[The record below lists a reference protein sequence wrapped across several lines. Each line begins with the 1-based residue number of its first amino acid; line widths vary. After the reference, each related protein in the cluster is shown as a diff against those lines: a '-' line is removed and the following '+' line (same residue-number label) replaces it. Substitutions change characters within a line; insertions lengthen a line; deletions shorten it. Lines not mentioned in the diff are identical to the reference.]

1 MRAEGA
7 KASCQRDFHSINVL
21 SEFQIHAYADN
32 TVGTGEGVGYAC
44 FLHIVVI
51 VQHLQVLLWHMV
63 DIHLIASLQELL
75 RLQAAEIRQVI
86 RGIDETLVEVVN
98 DIDALVGAAS
108 KSLCRIHQQFY
119 LVVILLRY
127 VIYLIGMEEEV
138 IFVVAHKQT
147 L

>member
-1 MRAEGA
+1 MFFTPNLA
-7 KASCQRDFHSINVL
+7 KR
-21 SEFQIHAYADN
+21 
-32 TVGTGEGVGYAC
+32 
-44 FLHIVVI
+44 
-51 VQHLQVLLWHMV
+51 
-63 DIHLIASLQELL
+63 L

-138 IFVVAHKQT
+138 ISSLLISRLYNYTFKLFILAQT
-147 L
+147 LCTWSSP

>member
-1 MRAEGA
+1 
-7 KASCQRDFHSINVL
+7 
-21 SEFQIHAYADN
+21 
-32 TVGTGEGVGYAC
+32 
-44 FLHIVVI
+44 
-51 VQHLQVLLWHMV
+51 MV

-75 RLQAAEIRQVI
+75 WLQAAEIRQVI

-127 VIYLIGMEEEV
+127 VIYISRLYNYTFKLFIL
-138 IFVVAHKQT
+138 AQT
-147 L
+147 LCTWSSP

>member
-1 MRAEGA
+1 
-7 KASCQRDFHSINVL
+7 
-21 SEFQIHAYADN
+21 
-32 TVGTGEGVGYAC
+32 
-44 FLHIVVI
+44 
-51 VQHLQVLLWHMV
+51 MV

-138 IFVVAHKQT
+138 IFVVAVSYYYCIFATRKE
-147 L
+147 LFDSKPMKIA

>member
-1 MRAEGA
+1 
-7 KASCQRDFHSINVL
+7 
-21 SEFQIHAYADN
+21 
-32 TVGTGEGVGYAC
+32 
-44 FLHIVVI
+44 
-51 VQHLQVLLWHMV
+51 MV
-63 DIHLIASLQELL
+63 NIHLIASLQELL

-108 KSLCRIHQQFY
+108 KSLYRIHQQFY

-138 IFVVAHKQT
+138 IFVVAYKQT